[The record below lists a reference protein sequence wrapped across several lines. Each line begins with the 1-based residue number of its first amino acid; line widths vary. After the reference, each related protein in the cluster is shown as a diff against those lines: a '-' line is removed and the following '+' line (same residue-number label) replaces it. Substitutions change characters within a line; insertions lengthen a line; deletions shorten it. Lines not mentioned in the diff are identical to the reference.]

1 MQTHCRAA
9 VAHQIE
15 FFKLTN
21 IQKDKKKKSQWAQK
35 GKKRKEKQKLF
46 MIVLGCPKKNTV
58 FSRISLTATIS
69 YAWHH

>member
-1 MQTHCRAA
+1 MQTRCRAA

-15 FFKLTN
+15 SFKQTN

-46 MIVLGCPKKNTV
+46 MIGCPK
-58 FSRISLTATIS
+58 
-69 YAWHH
+69 